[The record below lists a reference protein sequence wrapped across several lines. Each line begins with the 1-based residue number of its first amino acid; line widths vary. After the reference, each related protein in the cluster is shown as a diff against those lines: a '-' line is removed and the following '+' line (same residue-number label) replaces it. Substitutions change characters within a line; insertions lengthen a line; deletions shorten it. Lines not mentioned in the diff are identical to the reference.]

1 MTMVSGGHVQT
12 DLEEQRKVPQAKA
25 EEWCRENGDMPH
37 FSVSAKDGENV
48 EQAFHALAK
57 KAKRKLDIWYVH
69 DHHQLP

>member
-1 MTMVSGGHVQT
+1 M
-12 DLEEQRKVPQAKA
+12 PQAKA
-25 EEWCRENGDMPH
+25 EAWCRENGDMPH

-57 KAKRKLDIWYVH
+57 KAKRKLDIWYAH